1 MSTHNR
7 NPSGKNQHA
16 HDADFEDQLAVGLR
30 RYHREAKTDNKEIA
44 ALLLADYKITTSA
57 STVKRR
63 RKALGLSGGGAT
75 VKKMAKADAVQL
87 VLNKVDK
94 DPAKRAGVRTIRAT
108 VAFEDGVILTRQ
120 VIETVNFA
128 PTMIF
133 NLACRQIVW
142 EIMQDHDG
150 DSFALREPT
159 AKKVFRVAKFPIGIN
174 QRWAMDGHDKLYKI
188 GFPVYAI
195 VDDATGKILKASVV
209 PSNRFGEIVC
219 YRFLCLVEELGGMP
233 IQTTTD
239 CGSETTLLFGVV
251 NTLRHQFHPEI
262 DSVEV
267 PPHVYLRSVHNI
279 SVERQWLRLR
289 LDFGDNC
296 VLTFNKGTEDLKYN
310 SNDPDQYELCQ
321 WLWPRFIQTGLDDYA
336 ARRNIIKMRKQSDK
350 PGPSAM
356 SRNTAYSL
364 PETWGGRQCLQPV
377 DIDVI
382 RQMKL
387 DMGGDALIAFST
399 PQFAARAQLAYDAL
413 GIQKLE
419 QGNIWDVFRDMLPLV
434 FPGRVLRSR
443 TFSVSWLVSP

>member
-1 MSTHNR
+1 MSSHNR

-16 HDADFEDQLAVGLR
+16 HDANFKVALH
-30 RYHREAKTDNKEIA
+30 RYHREAKTDNTEIA
-44 ALLLADYKITTSA
+44 KLLRADYKIKTSA

-63 RKALGLSGGGAT
+63 RKILGLSGGGVT

-87 VLNKVDK
+87 VLNKMDK

-108 VAFEDGVILTRQ
+108 VAFEDGVILTRD
-120 VIETVNFA
+120 
-128 PTMIF
+128 
-133 NLACRQIVW
+133 LVW
-142 EIMQDHDG
+142 EIMQDHDS
-150 DSFALREPT
+150 DSFALREPIT
-159 AKKVFRVAKFPIGIN
+159 KKIFRVAKFPIGIN
-174 QRWAMDGHDKLYKI
+174 QRWAMDGHEKLYKI
-188 GFPVYAI
+188 ASP
-195 VDDATGKILKASVV
+195 GKILKAWVV

-219 YRFLCLVEELGGMP
+219 YLFLCLVEELGGMP

-251 NTLRHQFHPEI
+251 NTLRQQFHPEI
-262 DSVEV
+262 DSMEV

-296 VLTFNKGTEDLKYN
+296 VLTFTKGTEELKYN
-310 SNDPDQYELCQ
+310 SNDPDQYKLCQ
-321 WLWPRFIQTGLDDYA
+321 WLWPRFIQASLDDYA

-377 DIDVI
+377 DMDVI
-382 RQMKL
+382 RQMKE

-399 PQFAARAQLAYDAL
+399 PQFSARAQLGYDAL

-419 QGNIWDVFRDMLPLV
+419 QGNIWDVFRAMLPLAFPDRV
-434 FPGRVLRSR
+434 F
-443 TFSVSWLVSP
+443 T